1 VYVRWQMVERERVR
15 EKKVSERKQE
25 KVRKLG
31 DLGGGRCRSER
42 ANARVQAQKK
52 EGAKRKGKKDPRPGC
67 DEGRRGNAKCAL
79 FGGLKEAVLRESD
92 AA

>member
-1 VYVRWQMVERERVR
+1 MYVRWQMVERERVR

-42 ANARVQAQKK
+42 ANAR
-52 EGAKRKGKKDPRPGC
+52 E
-67 DEGRRGNAKCAL
+67 
-79 FGGLKEAVLRESD
+79 
-92 AA
+92 